1 MGPLMSEH
9 NTDAKTAVQT
19 PVCGQEVFFWY
30 GVVEK
35 DLSESPPNKVKN
47 IVELFLA
54 LLSGALHGGTQRDA
68 CLGLLFTGLR
78 RIREEMLQHLE
89 AEQGQGH

>member
-1 MGPLMSEH
+1 MREH
-9 NTDAKTAVQT
+9 NIDAETDVQA

-35 DLSESPPNKVKN
+35 DSSESPSNKVKN
-47 IVELFLA
+47 IVELFVA
-54 LLSGALHGGTQRDA
+54 LLSGALQGGTQREA

-78 RIREEMLQHLE
+78 RIREEILQHLE